1 MVIQQIHS
9 ALVRSIA
16 MYKLYIISVKSSEEF
31 VAIYIL
37 VTVNLPQIY
46 KKMITVITYMRK
58 KYYATKINRYKC
70 RHFVTSVLLTTNQT
84 GGQHNERD
92 SNLPKTTEYQE
103 RTLILVTIMN
113 THYPQCRAK

>member
-1 MVIQQIHS
+1 MIIQQIHS
-9 ALVRSIA
+9 ALARSIA
-16 MYKLYIISVKSSEEF
+16 VYKLHIISVKSSEEF

-37 VTVNLPQIY
+37 ATVNPPQTY
-46 KKMITVITYMRK
+46 KKMITVIKYTRK

-70 RHFVTSVLLTTNQT
+70 RHFVTSVFLPANQT

-92 SNLPKTTEYQE
+92 SNLPKTKEYQE
-103 RTLILVTIMN
+103 RTLILVTIMS